1 MVTKDI
7 VVEDVLYDTVLSTAF
22 TAYDEGKK
30 EIEDIYL
37 VSNFHYTKQSSL
49 QWTDIGQYGV
59 CEHTCA
65 IREYSALAELIKDK
79 DWSWNTAHNA
89 LDIDRKAGNAPQEL
103 KDEVLKAMMG
113 N

>member
-1 MVTKDI
+1 MVTRDI
-7 VVEDVLYDTVLSTAF
+7 VVEDVLFDTVLSTAF
-22 TAYDEGKK
+22 IAYDEEKRK
-30 EIEDIYL
+30 IEDVCLISDL
-37 VSNFHYTKQSSL
+37 GRTKQSSV

-79 DWSWNTAHNA
+79 DWTWNSAHNA
-89 LDIDRKAGNAPQEL
+89 LDIDRKSGNVAQEL
-103 KDEVLKAMMG
+103 KDEVLKVMMG